1 MSTIPVVRQIR
12 RQVTLASGSIAFE
25 VASTVTDRGDLPF
38 THLFVVTLGT
48 NADPKTDVLA
58 RIATPADLRQSDAS
72 APVYVKV
79 SSTDMIRIGTDDF
92 ARIANINDISKLPR
106 DRVIAQRRGFTQ
118 YLTSSVA
125 MVYDNVTTADA
136 AAKQIIDRVSALV
149 TEWRSFN
156 SDFATNPYQDYNLP
170 SPGAS
175 VESARTAIYV
185 DKRNSREE
193 AEAARDAAKL
203 AKEACVRDCDA
214 DKVIY
219 DFLAYDV
226 AFLDQAATIV
236 EGQTNDT
243 YVGAGATIV
252 PSPLTPSGPFTVT
265 VPSSRTRDFVRN
277 AANGASY
284 AALLISKRADL
295 AAYAVKVQACATT
308 CAQLSASLL
317 AAQQVVDAA
326 LVAERAALA
335 GVVAVCPTFDPST
348 V

>member
-185 DKRNSREE
+185 DKRNARTT

-203 AKEACVRDCDA
+203 AKEACIRDCEA

-226 AFLDQAATIV
+226 SFLDQARILVSA
-236 EGQTNDT
+236 Q
-243 YVGAGATIV
+243 
-252 PSPLTPSGPFTVT
+252 
-265 VPSSRTRDFVRN
+265 
-277 AANGASY
+277 AANVTRTFVLDAGTAASY
-284 AALLISKRADL
+284 AALLVKRREDL
-295 AAYAVKVQACATT
+295 AIYAARVQACATT
-308 CAQLSASLL
+308 CAQLSAALL

>member
-185 DKRNSREE
+185 DKRNARTT

-203 AKEACVRDCDA
+203 AKEACIRDCES

-226 AFLDQAATIV
+226 SFLDQARILVSA
-236 EGQTNDT
+236 Q
-243 YVGAGATIV
+243 
-252 PSPLTPSGPFTVT
+252 
-265 VPSSRTRDFVRN
+265 
-277 AANGASY
+277 AANVTRTFVLDAGTAASY
-284 AALLISKRADL
+284 AALLVKRREDL
-295 AAYAVKVQACATT
+295 AIYAAKVQACATT
-308 CAQLSASLL
+308 CAQLSAALL
-317 AAQQVVDAA
+317 AAQQIVDAA

>member
-1 MSTIPVVRQIR
+1 MSTIPVVRQLR
-12 RQVTLASGSIAFE
+12 RQMTLANGSIAFE

-38 THLFVVTLGT
+38 VHLFVVTLGT

-58 RIATPADLRQSDAS
+58 RIATPVDLRQSDGS

-118 YLTSSVA
+118 YLTSSIS

-136 AAKQIIDRVSALV
+136 AAKQILDRVSALV
-149 TEWRSFN
+149 TTWRSFN
-156 SDFATNPYQDYNLP
+156 SDFATRPYQDYNLP
-170 SPGAS
+170 TTGAS

-185 DKRNSREE
+185 DKRNTRKE
-193 AEAARDAAKL
+193 AEAARDVALL
-203 AKEACVRDCDA
+203 AKEACIRDCSA

-226 AFLDQAATIV
+226 AFLDQAANIV
-236 EGQTNDT
+236 AGQTNDT
-243 YVGAGATIV
+243 YVGSGATIA
-252 PSPLTPSGPFTVT
+252 PTPLTPSGPFTIT
-265 VPSSRTRDFVRN
+265 VPSSRTRAFVLN
-277 AANGASY
+277 AGISGSY
-284 AALLISKRADL
+284 ETLLLKKRADL
-295 AAYAVKVQACATT
+295 AIYATKLQTCAMT
-308 CAQLSASLL
+308 CAQLSAALL

>member
-185 DKRNSREE
+185 DKRNARTT

-203 AKEACVRDCDA
+203 AKEACIRDCEA

-226 AFLDQAATIV
+226 SFLDQARILVSA
-236 EGQTNDT
+236 Q
-243 YVGAGATIV
+243 
-252 PSPLTPSGPFTVT
+252 
-265 VPSSRTRDFVRN
+265 
-277 AANGASY
+277 AANVTRTFVLDAGTAASY
-284 AALLISKRADL
+284 AALLVKRREDL
-295 AAYAVKVQACATT
+295 AIYAAKVQACATT
-308 CAQLSASLL
+308 CAQLSAALL